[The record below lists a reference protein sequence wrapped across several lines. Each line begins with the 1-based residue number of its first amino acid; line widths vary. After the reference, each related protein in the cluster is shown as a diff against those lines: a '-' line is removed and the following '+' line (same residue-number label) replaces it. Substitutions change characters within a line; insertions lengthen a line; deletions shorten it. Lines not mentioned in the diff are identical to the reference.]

1 MDSNSAKSFVKKV
14 GRNAR
19 KIFSS
24 SLKDNGGNCSS
35 RSTSVKIKEE
45 KETTEEI
52 QEYAATTMSEL
63 LGWYGYDKVDSG
75 CTKSLNL
82 DHFTSTPSRR
92 SSQALPAA
100 RNLISSK
107 RIQRSP
113 ISVNTAKSPCEVTS
127 LPLLYSTKT
136 LTAMN
141 EQSTSPPLLLKKSL
155 DPAPKFPYKHYTSPA
170 CSDNT
175 ACSWCGRV
183 TQTCE
188 PGRANSLSHN
198 MLNTF
203 GHFCSEAC
211 FAAGRRAVFKRAKT
225 CDWCRHMRN
234 PISYVDFQDGERQ
247 LQFCSDKCLNQYKMD
262 IFCHETQTHL
272 MLHGLNN
279 VSCHDSEKGNL
290 ITPELWFRSC
300 QSPLNPSEDT
310 CTMDE
315 HATSNSSS
323 SHSGAKEREENE
335 IVKSVE
341 TNRKAARKKD
351 SFCIRM
357 CAKANNC
364 KEKKSLCSEIN
375 EDGRSEEQAPTNE
388 ENFCHFM
395 TNQNYCRG
403 NCSERKALNFKDF
416 KNDCSLMDVIN
427 QRSCNQ
433 KRKSGIFLEKN
444 IHVKDVRNLQE
455 ERDHNL
461 SESVLRSSSWFA
473 NLTASAVQHKA
484 PLLSKSFTDGSN
496 AAKCEK
502 QPNVSSRASSPV
514 QSNRAKVSVRALPTT
529 LLPPVTV
536 LVPYPIPLPIPIP
549 IPIPIPTPIS
559 SKLLT
564 SRKEISTCTND
575 LKYESVKHKDPTEN
589 NGSIPNESRLYTNTN
604 EPTKESSQRETSR
617 QSCPTSSTTIKTESP
632 SNVNLVKHAAKHPR
646 KRKRLTEIIDYEHEE
661 FQLKK
666 GNKFIAA

>member
-19 KIFSS
+19 KVFSS

-82 DHFTSTPSRR
+82 DHFTSTSSKR
-92 SSQALPAA
+92 SSHTLPVD

-113 ISVNTAKSPCEVTS
+113 ISANTANSPCEVTS
-127 LPLLYSTKT
+127 LPLLYSATT
-136 LTAMN
+136 LTATS
-141 EQSTSPPLLLKKSL
+141 EQSTSPPLLLKKASL
-155 DPAPKFPYKHYTSPA
+155 DSAPKFPYEHYAGPA
-170 CSDNT
+170 CSDD
-175 ACSWCGRV
+175 ASCSWCGRV

-198 MLNTF
+198 MLNTL

-300 QSPLNPSEDT
+300 QSPPSPSEDT
-310 CTMDE
+310 RTTDE

-323 SHSGAKEREENE
+323 SHSEAKEKEDNE
-335 IVKSVE
+335 TVRLAE
-341 TNRKAARKKD
+341 ADRKAARKRD
-351 SFCIRM
+351 LFCIRM
-357 CAKANNC
+357 CAKASNC
-364 KEKKSLCSEIN
+364 NEKKNLCSEIT
-375 EDGRSEEQAPTNE
+375 EDDGGEERALTDE
-388 ENFCHFM
+388 DNFCRFM
-395 TNQNYCRG
+395 NTQNYCRG
-403 NCSERKALNFKDF
+403 NCSERKPLSFKDF
-416 KNDCSLMDVIN
+416 KHDCSLMDVIN
-427 QRSCNQ
+427 QSSYNQ
-433 KRKSGIFLEKN
+433 KRKSGMFLEKN
-444 IHVKDVRNLQE
+444 IRVKDARNLQE

-461 SESVLRSSSWFA
+461 SETVLRSSWFA
-473 NLTASAVQHKA
+473 NLAASAVQHKA
-484 PLLSKSFTDGSN
+484 PLTSKAFTDGSD

-502 QPNVSSRASSPV
+502 PPSVPSRASSPV
-514 QSNRAKVSVRALPTT
+514 QSSRAKVSVRALPMT

-575 LKYESVKHKDPTEN
+575 LNYESVKRKDPTESK
-589 NGSIPNESRLYTNTN
+589 GSIADESRLYRNTN
-604 EPTKESSQRETSR
+604 EPTKESSQHETSR
-617 QSCPTSSTTIKTESP
+617 KSCPTSSTTIKTEHP

-661 FQLKK
+661 FELKK